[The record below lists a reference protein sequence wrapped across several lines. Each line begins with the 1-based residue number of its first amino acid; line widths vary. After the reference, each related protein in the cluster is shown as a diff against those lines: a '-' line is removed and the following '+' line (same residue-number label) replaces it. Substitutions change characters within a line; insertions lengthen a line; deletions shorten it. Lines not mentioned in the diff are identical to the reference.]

1 MIDRRAFIAATA
13 SVTLAPVV
21 GLSPSQPLAAE
32 TAIGRV
38 VLVIE
43 GWNAPDR
50 SSADD
55 AVSIR
60 ISQSWRTAWR

>member
-1 MIDRRAFIAATA
+1 MIDRRTFIAATA
-13 SVTLAPVV
+13 SLTLARVLD
-21 GLSPSQPLAAE
+21 LSPAQPLAAE

-43 GWNAPDR
+43 GWSTPGQ
-50 SSADD
+50 SSATD

-60 ISQSWRTAWR
+60 ISRSWRTAWR